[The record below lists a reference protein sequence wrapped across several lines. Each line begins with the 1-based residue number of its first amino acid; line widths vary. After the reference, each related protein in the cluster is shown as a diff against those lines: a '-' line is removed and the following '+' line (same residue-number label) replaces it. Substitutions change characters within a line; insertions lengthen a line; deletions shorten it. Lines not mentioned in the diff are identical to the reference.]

1 MARKKYR
8 TLATAMAAGDE
19 LAEAEI
25 RYRLL
30 ADAFVE
36 MPQLRS
42 QLNPQIERAKA
53 EIVRLRA
60 LLPKG
65 SDEGDAAA
73 ETADAGTVI
82 AFNADRFR
90 KSS

>member
-1 MARKKYR
+1 MAEKKCV
-8 TLATAMAAGDE
+8 TLNEAMVAGDL

-30 ADAFVE
+30 AEAFEE

-42 QLNPQIERAKA
+42 QLNTQIERAKA

-60 LLPKG
+60 LAKEP
-65 SDEGDAAA
+65 DAAA
-73 ETADAGTVI
+73 VKKTVDGNVVP
-82 AFNADRFR
+82 FNADRFR

>member
-1 MARKKYR
+1 MGKHR
-8 TLATAMAAGDE
+8 TLNGAMAAGDV

-30 ADAFVE
+30 AEAFE
-36 MPQLRS
+36 TKPQLRS

-60 LLPKG
+60 QRTPEA
-65 SDEGDAAA
+65 SPVAA
-73 ETADAGTVI
+73 AGTVV
-82 AFNADRFR
+82 AFDADRFR
-90 KSS
+90 KSG